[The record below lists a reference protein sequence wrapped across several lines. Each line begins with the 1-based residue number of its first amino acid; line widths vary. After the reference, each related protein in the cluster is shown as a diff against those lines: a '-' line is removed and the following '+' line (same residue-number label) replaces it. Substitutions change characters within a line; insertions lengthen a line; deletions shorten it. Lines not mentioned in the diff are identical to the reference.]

1 MPERS
6 PNEDGRLESR
16 LLRSAL
22 AHLADA
28 PAEQLSLR
36 QVAQDLG
43 VSHQAPYVHFG
54 SRKRFLAAVAGTG
67 MAEATERARTRL
79 ASAGDDPASRL
90 HVLADAY
97 LRFIREQ
104 PHVHDLANGPTVA
117 KADHPLLQQAAIEY
131 WDLLHD
137 TIAACQ
143 PQGTPEA
150 EVLRRAA
157 VTWSTVYGISRLSA
171 FGQLPASVPATADEL
186 IHAAID
192 QLIAGWNQHQPD
204 AGNVLGPSAASSRTW
219 SSGSR
224 RGDAPR

>member
-1 MPERS
+1 MGEPPS
-6 PNEDGRLESR
+6 GDDTRLESR
-16 LLRSAL
+16 LLRAAL
-22 AHLADA
+22 AHLTDT
-28 PAEQLSLR
+28 PAEHLSLR
-36 QVAQDLG
+36 RVAQDLG

-67 MAEATERARTRL
+67 MAEATERARVVM
-79 ASAGDDPASRL
+79 AAAGAEPRSQL
-90 HVLADAY
+90 HALADAY
-97 LRFIREQ
+97 LGFIREQ

-143 PQGTPEA
+143 PQGTSEA

-186 IHAAID
+186 IHDAID
-192 QLIAGWNQHQPD
+192 QLIAGWHQDQPD
-204 AGNVLGPSAASSRTW
+204 AGNTRGRDAAPSGTS
-219 SSGSR
+219 SSGAR
-224 RGDAPR
+224 R